1 MPAGTWTDAFTQQI
15 YTGPAV
21 VKCYRK
27 VEDYPVLVRLGGI
40 IPLAVDPMAPVDTL
54 PGAMTKKLCSG
65 ERNKYVLREQ
75 TALGMAETKFTWD
88 PKTKIFT
95 IKVSDPANKSSTE
108 RV

>member
-1 MPAGTWTDAFTQQI
+1 VPAGTWTDFFTQQI

-21 VKCYRK
+21 VKFHRNS
-27 VEDYPVLVRLGGI
+27 EDYPVLVRSGGI

-54 PGAMTKKLCSG
+54 PGAMTIKLFPG

-75 TALGMAETKFTWD
+75 TASGMAQTKFTWD

-95 IKVSDPANKSSTE
+95 
-108 RV
+108 